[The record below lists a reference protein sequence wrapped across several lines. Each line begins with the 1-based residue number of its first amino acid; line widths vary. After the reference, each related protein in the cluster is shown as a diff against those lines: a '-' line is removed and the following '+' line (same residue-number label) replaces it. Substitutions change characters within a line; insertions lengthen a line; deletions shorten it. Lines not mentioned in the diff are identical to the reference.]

1 MKIPKT
7 AVISIVICLLG
18 GITAYYFLDRNL
30 IAVIIAD
37 CIMVGG
43 FLGFIYEMLAP
54 HMKGR

>member
-18 GITAYYFLDRNL
+18 GITAYYFLNRNL

-43 FLGFIYEMLAP
+43 FIGFIYGIMGT
-54 HMKGR
+54 HMRGR